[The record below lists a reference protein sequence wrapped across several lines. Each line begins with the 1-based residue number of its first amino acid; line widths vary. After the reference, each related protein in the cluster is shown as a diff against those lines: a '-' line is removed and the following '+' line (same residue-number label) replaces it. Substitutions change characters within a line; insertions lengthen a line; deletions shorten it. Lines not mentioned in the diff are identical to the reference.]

1 MGAASCELRVKS
13 TSGTPLPSRPGPLLE
28 AELSSTLPA
37 ALMHSTGSSWRKIYA
52 SRVLRAPSPPAA
64 PAAHRWHAGRS
75 RGGGDLS
82 RELLMPARTAPAAS
96 SLRRGSRPPRAPPS
110 CPGSRGSAARG
121 ARAPASPRRQRPP
134 RAAGAG
140 LGGRLLEGGKRC
152 GGRRGCQRR
161 EGPASMLTSR
171 ARGPGRLAA
180 ALARARAAR
189 DPLALVGA
197 GRPAGDALRLC
208 VARLVAHGCATG
220 RLHSGQHGDPE
231 GLGDTPDRRPVDR
244 ARLGAGLSAGDEP
257 PHLGQVSEGGQEA
270 AVSGSRSPQGLR
282 ILRIP
287 SGPRTLG
294 PGMAPPWATLRG
306 RPRAILGVEGCLGA
320 GAALAAS
327 AHAKAGLGR
336 CSRTEERTSPT
347 KLAIPAL
354 PGVGI
359 LQCCAECFAPT
370 GRRQAPSGWEYNASP
385 KC

>member
-208 VARLVAHGCATG
+208 VARLVAHGLAAA
-220 RLHSGQHGDPE
+220 RLHSWQQGN
-231 GLGDTPDRRPVDR
+231 R
-244 ARLGAGLSAGDEP
+244 ASVG
-257 PHLGQVSEGGQEA
+257 
-270 AVSGSRSPQGLR
+270 
-282 ILRIP
+282 
-287 SGPRTLG
+287 
-294 PGMAPPWATLRG
+294 
-306 RPRAILGVEGCLGA
+306 
-320 GAALAAS
+320 
-327 AHAKAGLGR
+327 HALGR
-336 CSRTEERTSPT
+336 CAAAWARLREHREELLLYLGEVVERRGRKSEPWRPADPAQRRGTGAGHSTLVAAGQPAWMIGLLKPLARAMAPAGHPGSRG
-347 KLAIPAL
+347 L
-354 PGVGI
+354 P
-359 LQCCAECFAPT
+359 QC
-370 GRRQAPSGWEYNASP
+370 GRRAGCLCPRQRRP
-385 KC
+385 